1 MGSELVPFVSTKG
14 LVGCSPWGCTEVRHD
29 CSDLARTHTPFQ
41 RGDLGHK
48 VSLSETQFP
57 HPLIAVA
64 LIRSHQVA
72 SRAKVLRLVKH
83 LILDARTHL
92 PTLGLFS

>member
-1 MGSELVPFVSTKG
+1 MGLYRGQTRLQRLS
-14 LVGCSPWGCTEVRHD
+14 
-29 CSDLARTHTPFQ
+29 THTPFQ

-72 SRAKVLRLVKH
+72 SRAKMLRLVKH